1 MNPLDRKLWRD
12 LLGVKT
18 QAIAI
23 ALVIGCGIAAFVMAL
38 TTVVSLKRTRS
49 DYYEQQRFAHVFAH
63 LKRAPNALAER
74 IADIPGVAQ
83 VQTRVLMDVTLDMPE
98 MKEPVSGRLLSISET
113 GRQGLHEL
121 YLRRGR
127 WIERERPGEVIVSE
141 SFANAHSLKPGGSF
155 HAVINGRRVE
165 LHVVGTALSPE
176 YIYEVRPGELLP
188 DNKRFGVIWMGY
200 GELSQICGLDGSFN
214 EVSLTLMRGASEQ
227 DVLRRLDL
235 LTAPYGGVGAYGRGD
250 QISHRMVS
258 DEITQMR
265 AMATIPPAIFLGV
278 AGFLLNVVLARLIS
292 TQREQIAVIKAFGYS
307 GREIGWHYVK
317 LAGVISLIG
326 VVIGCL
332 AGAYIGHGLTVMY
345 ARFFRFPVIQ
355 YSFEP
360 WVVTLSIGI
369 SLTAATLSVWTAV
382 RSAVKLPPAEA
393 MRPEAPPS
401 FRSTV
406 IEKIVLRR
414 GSGQGERMTL
424 RNLAKRPV
432 RTALSI
438 LGIGMS
444 VAVLILGT
452 FSEDLVNHVMDM
464 QFQASQRQ
472 DFTVS
477 LVEPASPAALDE
489 IKTLPGVKRCEV
501 FRSVPV
507 RVRAGSRWRKLG
519 LTGFSDEREI
529 FPLLDMDLKPVPL
542 DSGGITISE
551 KLAEVLHVKQGDTV
565 HVEMME
571 GRRLEHDVIVTALV
585 KDFSGVAAYMPIEG
599 VWHLLGEGPS
609 ISGAH
614 LSADTND
621 LGRLYRAIKDTP
633 RIASVTS
640 KGAMLLSFRSTMAE
654 NLLRMKLFNVVFACI
669 IAFGVV
675 YNSARIAMAERS
687 REFATLRV
695 LGFKLAEVSRLMLG
709 EVGTV
714 TAAGLPLGLVLGYG
728 FALLAVIALET
739 ESQRFPL
746 VIYPATYAFALSVIA
761 VASVISGLVVRRKL
775 DKLDMI
781 AVLKARD

>member
-1 MNPLDRKLWRD
+1 MNPLNRKLWRD
-12 LLGVKT
+12 LSGMKT

-38 TTVVSLKRTRS
+38 TTVVSLRSTRN

-63 LKRAPNALAER
+63 LKRAPNTLAER
-74 IADIPGVAQ
+74 IAEIPGVAQ
-83 VQTRVLMDVTLDMPE
+83 VQTRVLMDVTLDMPG

-113 GRQGLHEL
+113 GKHGLNDL

-127 WIERERPGEVIVSE
+127 WIEAEHPGEVIISE
-141 SFANAHSLKPGGSF
+141 SFANAHGLKPGRSF
-155 HAVINGRRVE
+155 HAVINGRRVA

-176 YIYEVRPGELLP
+176 YIYEVRPGEILP

-200 GELSQICGLDGSFN
+200 HELSQISGLDGSFN
-214 EVSLTLMRGASEQ
+214 EVSLSLMRGASEP

-235 LTAPYGGVGAYGRGD
+235 LIAPYGGVGAYGRSD

-317 LAGVISLIG
+317 LAGVISLAG
-326 VVIGCL
+326 VVIGCI
-332 AGAYIGHGLTVMY
+332 AGAKIGHGLTVMY
-345 ARFFRFPVIQ
+345 ARFFRFPIIH
-355 YSFEP
+355 YHFEP
-360 WVVTLSIGI
+360 WVVLLSVVI
-369 SLTAATLSVWTAV
+369 SLVAAGLSVWTAV
-382 RSAVKLPPAEA
+382 RQAAKLPPAEA

-401 FRSTV
+401 FRATL
-406 IEKIVLRR
+406 IEKVALRR
-414 GSGQGERMTL
+414 GSSQGERMTL

-438 LGIGMS
+438 LGIAMS

-452 FSEDLVNHVMDM
+452 FSEDIVNYVMDM

-477 LVEPASPAALDE
+477 LVEPASPAAVDE
-489 IKTLPGVKRCEV
+489 VGTLPGVKRCEA
-501 FRSVPV
+501 FRAVPV
-507 RVRAGSRWRKLG
+507 RVSSGSRWRRLG
-519 LTGFSDEREI
+519 LTGFGEERTI
-529 FPLLDMDLKPVPL
+529 FPLFDMDLKPVPL
-542 DSGGITISE
+542 VPGGLTISE
-551 KLAEVLHVKQGDTV
+551 KLAEVLRVKEGDTL
-565 HVEMME
+565 HVEVLE
-571 GRRLEHDVIVTALV
+571 GRRLEHDVIVSALV
-585 KDFSGVAAYMPIEG
+585 KDFSGVAAYMPIES
-599 VWHLLGEGPS
+599 VWRLLGEGPT

-614 LSADTND
+614 ISADAND
-621 LGRLYRAIKDTP
+621 LDRLYRAIKDTP
-633 RIASVTS
+633 RIASITS
-640 KGAMLLSFRSTMAE
+640 KGAMLHSFRSTMAE

-675 YNSARIAMAERS
+675 YNSARIAVAERS

-695 LGFKLAEVSRLMLG
+695 LGFRRTEVSRLMLG
-709 EVGTV
+709 EVGAVTV
-714 TAAGLPLGLVLGYG
+714 AGLPLGLVLGYG
-728 FALLAVIALET
+728 FAALAVLALET

-761 VASVISGLVVRRKL
+761 IASVISGLVVRRKL
-775 DKLDMI
+775 DNLNMI